1 MSASRELDTYHQER
15 HASVEAFNR
24 SRLGLGDPEAKANAL
39 KRRFR
44 SISRSYERS
53 RAGRRILAK
62 TARVAGIALLFVAP
76 LTAPI
81 AVVAPRLGW
90 PFTIPARHFLA
101 WPNCGVAREMG
112 LAPTFRGGPGYWRH
126 HDADK
131 DCV

>member
-1 MSASRELDTYHQER
+1 MLPTLPASYSMSAPRELDTYHRER

-62 TARVAGIALLFVAP
+62 TARVAGIALLFFA
-76 LTAPI
+76 LMSIPI
-81 AVVAPRLGW
+81 AIAAYRWG
-90 PFTIPARHFLA
+90 
-101 WPNCGVAREMG
+101 
-112 LAPTFRGGPGYWRH
+112 
-126 HDADK
+126 
-131 DCV
+131 